1 MCCQCLERKVSV
13 QGTERKSMDWKKI
26 VKDIEIKEEMKEELV
41 ENCRKKK
48 HTVNGMFRYS
58 KAAAVVVGIAVCSM
72 VSLTAY
78 AAVSAYRARLKAMD
92 KEEMQELYD
101 TEIVG
106 NGEAYRY
113 SRKMTESEQERMKLL
128 RYEYENGLFP
138 EGEISKEVVE
148 GGFYYDIATRTYML
162 PERELTDEEIL
173 QILDMW
179 AKVDYSLQQINKEKE
194 ETGEIYAKEETV
206 SGEAV
211 EVTADNAAYLRAKEI
226 VEGVCE
232 MDLGNCEVEITY
244 HDSDTVTGSEGYYFV
259 VFYKEDKKYMVTLRV
274 YDGEMSRIPGNVRI
288 SENVNLGD
296 IEPGEEPVEWPTA
309 EVTEKMLQ
317 TIYEKAEQLAVNVLG
332 VEEKIVAGHCLYDGT
347 TETSRIV
354 VLLETESGERYK
366 IGFSATTG
374 KVTNELTYGKDTYS
388 DVEIMDSYR
397 TVVQM
402 K

>member
-1 MCCQCLERKVSV
+1 
-13 QGTERKSMDWKKI
+13 MDWKEI
-26 VKDIEIKEEMKEELV
+26 VKDIKIKEEMKEEIV

-48 HTVNGMFRYS
+48 HAVNGMLRYS
-58 KAAAVVVGIAVCSM
+58 KAAAVVIGIAVCSM

-78 AAVSAYRARLKAMD
+78 AAVSAYRARLEAMD
-92 KEEMQELYD
+92 REEMQEHYD
-101 TEIVG
+101 TEIAG

-113 SRKMTESEQERMKLL
+113 SRKMTESEQERMDLL

-138 EGEISKEVVE
+138 EGEISKEVME

-194 ETGEIYAKEETV
+194 ETGETYAEAETV

-232 MDLGNCEVEITY
+232 MDLDNCEVEITY
-244 HDSDTVTGSEGYYFV
+244 HDSDTVIGSEGYYFV

-274 YDGEMSRIPGNVRI
+274 YDGKMSRIPGNV
-288 SENVNLGD
+288 NFWD
-296 IEPGEEPVEWPTA
+296 IEPSEEPVEWPTA

-332 VEEKIVAGHCLYDGT
+332 VEEKIMAGHCLYDGT

-354 VLLETESGERYK
+354 VLLETENGERYK
-366 IGFSATTG
+366 LGFSATTW
-374 KVTNELTYGKDTYS
+374 KVTNELTYEKDTYS
-388 DVEIMDSYR
+388 DVDIMDSYQ